1 MHPIIHAKSSA
12 KKFGGTWEEYIDIHN
27 WFDHT
32 KSWYG
37 HSNHRIWRHHS
48 EGVFEMEKVF
58 GMSFVNSEGK
68 TVYTRYVG
76 EQHVR
81 EDCYNHLPSAKEW
94 LMALEAKERPMWM
107 MRTLDLNID

>member
-27 WFDHT
+27 WFDNT
-32 KSWYG
+32 KAWYG
-37 HSNHRIWRHHS
+37 HSNHRMWRHHS
-48 EGVFEMEKVF
+48 EWVFEMEKVF

-94 LMALEAKERPMWM
+94 IMALEAKERPMWM
-107 MRTLDLNID
+107 LRTMDLNIE